1 MSDPTNE
8 PDLVDPTNA
17 RLRDFDIPIILPS
30 YNLIEPPA
38 FAGFVTTATCPP
50 LCTRPTSPAGPDAR
64 GNRRDAQLF
73 RSSLHR

>member
-17 RLRDFDIPIILPS
+17 RLRDFDIPIILPR

-38 FAGFVTTATCPP
+38 FAGFVTTADLPP
-50 LCTRPTSPAGPDAR
+50 IMHSADQPGRP
-64 GNRRDAQLF
+64 
-73 RSSLHR
+73 